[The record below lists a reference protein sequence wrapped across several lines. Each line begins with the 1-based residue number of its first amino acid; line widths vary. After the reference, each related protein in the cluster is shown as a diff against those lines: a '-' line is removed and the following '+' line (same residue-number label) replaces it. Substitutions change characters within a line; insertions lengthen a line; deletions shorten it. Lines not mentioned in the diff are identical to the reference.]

1 MIEFLLNDE
10 PVRLEDFPADRTL
23 LDYLRETRRRTGTKE
38 GCASGDCGA
47 CTVVLARPADGG
59 LVYES
64 VNSCIT
70 FLGAVHGRQVITVE
84 DLAEGDALHPVQRAM
99 VEHHGSQCGF
109 CTPGFVMSMFALY
122 KRGAPADREAVHT
135 ALAGN
140 LCRCTGYRPIVD
152 AALDACAEPAPDRFS
167 ARAGD
172 TARRLAA
179 MPPSGGG
186 QWPGGG
192 FHVPSDLD
200 EAANLLVGHADAR
213 PFCGATD
220 LALETTQQLH
230 ELPRLVYLGNVP
242 ALNRVE
248 MTADVI
254 VIGAAARYAHVHDV
268 LVREF
273 PDLDEIL
280 LRLGSVPIRNQ
291 GSIGGNLANASP
303 IGDMPPVLIAL
314 DAVVNLRRGGD
325 TRRVQVEDFFIGYRQ
340 TVLAPGEF
348 IESIEIPRA
357 RADTRF
363 VACKNSKRFDDD
375 ISTALGAFV
384 FTFAG
389 GVIERASIAFGGMA
403 ATPRRAAHVEAAMA
417 GKRPAEAAAAGR
429 AAIGEDFQPIDDV
442 RAGARYRLAVA
453 GAMIDRACL
462 ESMGGDNVYRVSRY
476 AV

>member
-10 PVRLEDFPADRTL
+10 PVRLTDFPADRTL

-47 CTVVLARPADGG
+47 CTVVLARPENGG
-59 LVYES
+59 LVYET

-70 FLGAVHGRQVITVE
+70 YLGAVHGRQVITVE
-84 DLAEGDALHPVQRAM
+84 DLADGDALHPVQQAM

-122 KRGAPADREAVHT
+122 KRGTPANRGSVHT

-152 AALDACAEPAPDRFS
+152 AALAACAAPAPDRFS
-167 ARAGD
+167 RRQTD
-172 TARRLAA
+172 TVERLAA
-179 MPPSGGG
+179 IAPSADAE
-186 QWPGGG
+186 QPGGG
-192 FHVPSDLD
+192 FHAPADLD
-200 EAANLLVGHADAR
+200 TVADLLARYPDAR

-220 LALETTQQLH
+220 LALESTQQLKV
-230 ELPRLVYLGNVP
+230 LPRLVYLGNV
-242 ALNRVE
+242 AELNRVE
-248 MTADVI
+248 ASAEQL
-254 VIGAAARYAHVHDV
+254 VIGAAARYTRVHDL
-268 LVREF
+268 LVGEY
-273 PDLDEIL
+273 PDLEEIL
-280 LRLGSVPIRNQ
+280 DRLGSVPIRNQ

-314 DAVVNLRRGGD
+314 GAAVNLRRGD
-325 TRRVQVEDFFIGYRQ
+325 ATRRVTVEAFFTGYRQ
-340 TVLAPGEF
+340 TLLEPGEF

-357 RADTRF
+357 RPDTRLI
-363 VACKNSKRFDDD
+363 ACKNSKRFDDD
-375 ISTALGAFV
+375 TSTALGAFA

-389 GVIERASIAFGGMA
+389 GIIARISVAFGGMA
-403 ATPRRAAHVEAAMA
+403 ATPKRAVNVETAMT
-417 GKRPAEAAAAGR
+417 GKSPAEAAAAGR
-429 AAIGEDFQPIDDV
+429 AAIGRDFAPIDDV

-453 GAMIDRACL
+453 GAMIERACL
-462 ESMGGDNVYRVSRY
+462 ESVRSDNVYRVSRY